1 MPELCAVGG
10 RTGEGGDPAQD
21 DRVRKPVESLRAQR
35 ESSKRG
41 RVSEIGPRDAAAI
54 RTKGRKCSAP
64 PSALSVLFRLIY
76 ITIPHRVDTHRKSAL
91 HAFRPESPVPV
102 ALRRW

>member
-41 RVSEIGPRDAAAI
+41 RVSEIGRATRLPFAPRAE
-54 RTKGRKCSAP
+54 
-64 PSALSVLFRLIY
+64 SALHLPVHFLCGRTLSALFRLFRLI
-76 ITIPHRVDTHRKSAL
+76 H
-91 HAFRPESPVPV
+91 
-102 ALRRW
+102 